1 MKIDCFDFVF
11 LFLNFDQTFKR
22 QIRTEFQKRVLGE
35 KKSTKSAQQECVLRF
50 GGNNGEIKCI
60 GYFDRRDRIGVALF
74 WPQGRVWFTVS
85 ISRGALEFRR
95 KLNEN

>member
-1 MKIDCFDFVF
+1 MFRFCFFIFEFRLDFQETNQDRISKKSV
-11 LFLNFDQTFKR
+11 R
-22 QIRTEFQKRVLGE
+22 G